1 MVWTARPIATARL
14 VLRPFV
20 LTDLEDVV
28 AYQCRADVTRYLVC
42 GPRCRADAERSVRR
56 MTRETELSRDGDSV
70 DLAVELGGRVIGQV
84 DLVLLSVEHGQGEI
98 GYILHPEHHGRGY
111 AAEAAEEMLRVGF
124 EELGLH
130 RIVALCHVDNRAS
143 AAVAR
148 RLGMRRE
155 GHFLRCRQVGG
166 VWRDEFLHA
175 VLRDE
180 WLVRSSR

>member
-1 MVWTARPIATARL
+1 MAWLARPLPTARL
-14 VLRPFV
+14 LLRPFTLADV
-20 LTDLEDVV
+20 EDVV
-28 AYQCRADVTRYLVC
+28 AYQCRPDVTRYLVC
-42 GPRCRADAERSVRR
+42 GPRSRTDVEESVRR
-56 MTRETELSRDGDSV
+56 MSTLTELSGDGDSV
-70 DLAVELGGRVIGQV
+70 DLAVELDGRVIGQV

-98 GYILHPEHHGRGY
+98 GYLLHPDHHGRGLATEA
-111 AAEAAEEMLRVGF
+111 AAELLRLGF
-124 EELGLH
+124 EEIGLH

-143 AAVAR
+143 AAVAQ

-155 GHFLRCRQVGG
+155 AHFLGCRQVGG